1 MVFVLRTLACDI
13 PINPVCQRFLPEIF
27 SISDGDCIH
36 IPCALATMAMPSP
49 RPIYR
54 KLCANS
60 LHSHFL
66 FCHHKICPKFNTLR
80 SYPQTLLPK
89 RDRTKPTNRGFLSP
103 PQAALKPS
111 SSMRPGVFCPLFA
124 QSSTFE
130 PPSLPFHRVSILF
143 NRFNRGF
150 LSPIHRFL
158 AVLMGRSLPPARRA

>member
-27 SISDGDCIH
+27 RFPMATASISHVLLRQWQCRLHGPYIANCV
-36 IPCALATMAMPSP
+36 
-49 RPIYR
+49 PI
-54 KLCANS
+54 LCTRI
-60 LHSHFL
+60 FL
-66 FCHHKICPKFNTLR
+66 FCQHKICPKFNTLR
-80 SYPQTLLPK
+80 SYPQTLLPQ

-130 PPSLPFHRVSILF
+130 PLSRPFQRIPTLF

-150 LSPIHRFL
+150 LSPAHRFL

>member
-60 LHSHFL
+60 LHSEIYFR
-66 FCHHKICPKFNTLR
+66 HHKICPKFNTLR
-80 SYPQTLLPK
+80 SYPQTPLPK
-89 RDRTKPTNRGFLSP
+89 RDRTKSTNRGFLSP
-103 PQAALKPS
+103 SRAALMPS

>member
-60 LHSHFL
+60 LHSLFL
-66 FCHHKICPKFNTLR
+66 FCHHKFCPKFNTLR
-80 SYPQTLLPK
+80 SYPQTPPPQ
-89 RDRTKPTNRGFLSP
+89 RDRAKPTNRGFLSP
-103 PQAALKPS
+103 HRATIQS
-111 SSMRPGVFCPLFA
+111 SSSLWPGASCPLFA
-124 QSSTFE
+124 SISTFE
-130 PPSLPFHRVSILF
+130 PPSRSSHRVSILF

-150 LSPIHRFL
+150 LSPTHRFL
-158 AVLMGRSLPPARRA
+158 AVLMGRSLLLARRV